1 MNSAIKYFSPYVY
14 CCHIRQ
20 QYYMEVEIVSMK
32 NLFSDKKRSNKGIL
46 EFLSRKGFYFVLILG
61 ILIVGATVVV
71 LTKPDF
77 KFLNFLTNSE
87 ENFIPED
94 FEDYLP
100 DIGEEYSGI
109 GEGTDADMS
118 KDVDGG
124 EDEGIDADLDA
135 DADLGQD
142 GQELVVV
149 NDVLEEKPDKISEI
163 SNEDESSTFL
173 AKNEEDI
180 AKERSENKYNDVLIG
195 KDGDI
200 VAENTD
206 DQAASGKVTQ
216 VEVENPDFIMP
227 IYGNIICDFAMD
239 KLVYSKTL
247 EDWRVHGGIDIA
259 ATRGTAVK
267 AVADGVILDLK
278 NDPKLGNT
286 IIIDHE
292 NGFKTV
298 YSNLASLDMVLPNQI
313 VAQGESIGSVGDTA
327 TFEIALEPHL
337 HFEVLKG
344 DVLVDPK
351 LYLPEY

>member
-1 MNSAIKYFSPYVY
+1 
-14 CCHIRQ
+14 
-20 QYYMEVEIVSMK
+20 MEVEIVSMK

-46 EFLSRKGFYFVLILG
+46 EFLNRKGFYLILILG

-71 LTKPDF
+71 LTKPNF

-94 FEDYLP
+94 FEDYLA
-100 DIGEEYSGI
+100 DIGEEYPGI
-109 GEGTDADMS
+109 DENTDVDMS
-118 KDVDGG
+118 TDVDGG
-124 EDEGIDADLDA
+124 EGVDADLDI
-135 DADLGQD
+135 DTDIDVDVGQD

-149 NDVLEEKPDKISEI
+149 NDKLGDESDKASEISEI

-173 AKNEEDI
+173 AKN
-180 AKERSENKYNDVLIG
+180 
-195 KDGDI
+195 
-200 VAENTD
+200 D
-206 DQAASGKVTQ
+206 DETTSGMVTQ
-216 VEVENPDFIMP
+216 IQVENPDFIMP
-227 IYGNIICDFAMD
+227 IYGDIICDFAID

-247 EDWRVHGGIDIA
+247 EDWRVHCGIDIA

-267 AVADGVILDLK
+267 AVANGVILDMK

-292 NGFKTV
+292 NGFRTV
-298 YSNLASLDMVLPNQI
+298 YSNLASIDMVLPNQI
-313 VAQGESIGSVGDTA
+313 IAQGETIGSVGDTA
-327 TFEIALEPHL
+327 TFEIVQEPHL
-337 HFEVLKG
+337 HFEVLRG

>member
-1 MNSAIKYFSPYVY
+1 
-14 CCHIRQ
+14 
-20 QYYMEVEIVSMK
+20 MEVEIVSMR

-46 EFLSRKGFYFVLILG
+46 EFLNRKGFYLVLILG
-61 ILIVGATVVV
+61 IIIVGVTVVV
-71 LTKPDF
+71 LTKPNF

-100 DIGEEYSGI
+100 DMGEEYPEI
-109 GEGTDADMS
+109 GEGA
-118 KDVDGG
+118 DVDAGMDANGG
-124 EDEGIDADLDA
+124 EGADAEIDADA
-135 DADLGQD
+135 GQD
-142 GQELVVV
+142 GQELVFV
-149 NDVLEEKPDKISEI
+149 NDALGEKSGKASEKL
-163 SNEDESSTFL
+163 NEAESSTFL
-173 AKNEEDI
+173 AKNEEDSTVDRLVS
-180 AKERSENKYNDVLIG
+180 KDNDILIE
-195 KDGDI
+195 KDGETF
-200 VAENTD
+200 AENID

-216 VEVENPDFIMP
+216 IQVENPDFIMP
-227 IYGNIICDFAMD
+227 VYGNIICDFAID

-247 EDWRVHGGIDIA
+247 EDWRVHNGIDIA

-267 AVADGVILDLK
+267 AAADGVILDMK
-278 NDPKLGNT
+278 NDPKLGST

-327 TFEIALEPHL
+327 AFEISLEPHL
-337 HFEVLKG
+337 HFEVIKG
-344 DVLVDPK
+344 DALVDPK